1 MRAFISSEQFCQ
13 CFPMNFCIQPAMGLA
28 LCQVV
33 LIFAI
38 LKVVCKKKKKVEEG
52 GCRNIMIDL
61 PKAIQGSVYGILSNS
76 GNDHL
81 YLLRSITFLFL

>member
-52 GCRNIMIDL
+52 GTFVNV
-61 PKAIQGSVYGILSNS
+61 SVTPQVRKS
-76 GNDHL
+76 
-81 YLLRSITFLFL
+81 